1 MTFLERKNK
10 TENNVGNNK
19 LMIQMEKL
27 ATTIVAEF
35 AMTATNTHRAIESRI
50 TTLPKN
56 KEGASVTQK

>member
-27 ATTIVAEF
+27 ATTMVDELAI
-35 AMTATNTHRAIESRI
+35 TATNTHRAIESRI
-50 TTLPKN
+50 TTFP
-56 KEGASVTQK
+56 